1 MKNHDKREIQEA
13 FFGRIIK
20 DVSVVVLTP
29 IHHLYVALF
38 DNLHCGKESLE
49 GFYRNACFKKGEKK
63 GLLICCPQGVAAQDV
78 VFLFPNTQMIFV
90 GYAGGMTDD
99 ILIGTPVEAEKA
111 IFSSSEIYKLV
122 CPGFFSKAIV
132 SYSPCFLGKIANNAY
147 SFAHNNG
154 ASVVDMETVHCAR
167 AAEDNNVR
175 LTAFLLVTDI
185 PNHTDVWHVD
195 QFDKENIRKGF
206 CLIQNSLNEMI

>member
-13 FFGRIIK
+13 FLGRIIE

-38 DNLHCGKESLE
+38 NSLHCGKESLE
-49 GFYRNACFKKGEKK
+49 GFYCNACFNKGEKK

-78 VFLFPNTQMIFV
+78 VFLFPNTRMIFV
-90 GYAGGMTDD
+90 GYAGGMTND

-111 IFSSSEIYKLV
+111 IYSSSEIYKLV

-132 SYSPCFLGKIANNAY
+132 SYSPCFLGKVADNSY

-185 PNHTDVWHVD
+185 PNYTDVWQVG

-206 CLIQNSLNEMI
+206 RLILNSLNEMI